1 MASASS
7 QEEQGPELPSFRK
20 QLEKQTKHI
29 KRLFSDV
36 RQSEAW
42 DGDPWEKG
50 NVMEL
55 PWCVHLGN
63 INPRP
68 QEL

>member
-29 KRLFSDV
+29 KRLFADVSDSQTIL
-36 RQSEAW
+36 RQ
-42 DGDPWEKG
+42 
-50 NVMEL
+50 
-55 PWCVHLGN
+55 
-63 INPRP
+63 
-68 QEL
+68 